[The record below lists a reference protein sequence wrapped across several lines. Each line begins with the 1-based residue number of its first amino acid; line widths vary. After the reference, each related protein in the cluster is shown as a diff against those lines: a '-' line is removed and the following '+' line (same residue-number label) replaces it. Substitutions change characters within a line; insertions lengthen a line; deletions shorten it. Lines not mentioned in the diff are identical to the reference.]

1 MMRCYSLA
9 ACVAVAL
16 AVSCDATR
24 LVAQDP
30 DGRVYSLQ
38 ARASELDAAARPHP
52 EIGFVFEKDGK
63 PADTQFARVD
73 TRVAP
78 RGRLVIWLMGN
89 NGRLME
95 RLNGYGLHAIT
106 PYYARH
112 WFGIVCQERP
122 VGNMCRGNVRLEA
135 ATGEDFSDQVD
146 IPKPDGMMQRSLMF
160 VRWLAKENPEGGW
173 DQFLT
178 QDGQDLRWDKVIVA
192 GASHGSTTAARFA
205 KHQKVARVVMFCGPR
220 DQYQVW
226 QALPSATPANRF
238 FGFSHVEDS
247 GWVQSHYC
255 RSWEMLG
262 LHQYGPIV
270 DVDQTDRPYK
280 NSRRL
285 ITRFDVGGDA
295 GRAHSGVLPGGAA
308 GVDAN
313 GNYIHEAVWE
323 YLFTHPVDRVGEAV
337 PVDDDCLK
345 NQPQ

>member
-1 MMRCYSLA
+1 
-9 ACVAVAL
+9 
-16 AVSCDATR
+16 
-24 LVAQDP
+24 
-30 DGRVYSLQ
+30 
-38 ARASELDAAARPHP
+38 
-52 EIGFVFEKDGK
+52 
-63 PADTQFARVD
+63 
-73 TRVAP
+73 
-78 RGRLVIWLMGN
+78 
-89 NGRLME
+89 
-95 RLNGYGLHAIT
+95 
-106 PYYARH
+106 
-112 WFGIVCQERP
+112 
-122 VGNMCRGNVRLEA
+122 
-135 ATGEDFSDQVD
+135 
-146 IPKPDGMMQRSLMF
+146 MF

-238 FGFSHVEDS
+238 FGFSHVEDT

-285 ITRFDVGGDA
+285 ITRFDVDGDA

-337 PVDDDCLK
+337 PMDDDCLK